1 MSPLPATGGI
11 MTKVIGITGG
21 IASGKTMISGWL
33 IDHDYPVIDADIV
46 ARQVIDQGSP
56 LLEQIKAVFGPRI
69 FDQDGRLMRRRLG
82 QIVFAD
88 SRKRAQLDNIMQPAI
103 RELIKAKL
111 EALRQTDFPLIFL
124 TIPLLYEQHYDAL
137 CDAVIVVYVTPEIQ
151 RARLQER
158 DQLNQHEADQRIGA
172 QLPLQEKA
180 TRADFVI
187 DNNGQPQDSLEQ
199 LQAVLTRLRG

>member
-1 MSPLPATGGI
+1 

-21 IASGKTMISGWL
+21 IASGKTMISDWL
-33 IDHDYPVIDADIV
+33 IDHDYTVIDADIV

-56 LLEQIKAVFGPRI
+56 LLEQIKSVFGPRI

-111 EALRQTDFPLIFL
+111 EALRQTGCPLIFL

-158 DQLNQHEADQRIGA
+158 GQLNQHEADQRIGA
-172 QLPLQEKA
+172 QLPLQIKA

-187 DNNGQPQDSLEQ
+187 NNNGQPQDSLEQ